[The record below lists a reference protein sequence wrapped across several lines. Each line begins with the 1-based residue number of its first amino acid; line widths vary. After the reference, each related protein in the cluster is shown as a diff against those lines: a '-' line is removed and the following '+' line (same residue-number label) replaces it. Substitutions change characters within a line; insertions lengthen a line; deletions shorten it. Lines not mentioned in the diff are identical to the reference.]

1 MKIRI
6 KKALWLILALL
17 ILLSNSPLAIAIGN
31 NPIDEQRSN
40 EQSIFM
46 TNTQDFSDNG
56 QNNSS
61 ENQNSTTNS
70 DQMLDAYTTNS
81 VDFVDKITNISI
93 SKEVGGLWVPA
104 TEFED
109 GDEVRI
115 NINYSLEPDDLAE
128 SKKIHYQLP
137 EGIKLS
143 KEETGTVYSNDVE
156 AVGSYKIGTDGK

>member
-61 ENQNSTTNS
+61 EIKFDYNS

-81 VDFVDKITNISI
+81 VDFVI
-93 SKEVGGLWVPA
+93 
-104 TEFED
+104 
-109 GDEVRI
+109 R
-115 NINYSLEPDDLAE
+115 
-128 SKKIHYQLP
+128 
-137 EGIKLS
+137 
-143 KEETGTVYSNDVE
+143 
-156 AVGSYKIGTDGK
+156 